1 MQGRG
6 IMNNHNFLSPWIKQF
21 LLEYLINIK
30 NLSRNTQQS
39 YRDTFRQYLPL
50 AAKKVHKPIDQ
61 LIIEDLSPDG
71 VKAYLLNIETKRK
84 CSLATR
90 NQRLAAIHAFA
101 EFVGLNSPE
110 HIDWCRQI
118 RQIPFKKSSRSLI
131 TYLDKNEM
139 DALLNAPDRSTEQ
152 GKRDYAI
159 LLFLYNTGTRA
170 DEVAQLK
177 IKDLDIAYNAKKDFS
192 IVLIRGKGDKLR
204 RCPLWHDTVNEL
216 NSLIDGRGQD
226 ENVFLNRCKEPI
238 TRFGI
243 HTLVKRYVKKLL
255 PEFPLLDK
263 KRVSPHTI
271 RHTTATHL
279 LHAGVDIN
287 TIRAWLGHV
296 SINTT
301 NIYVEVDLEMKAK
314 ALACCEVVSKKTKG
328 HWRDDKDLM
337 KFLNSL

>member
-1 MQGRG
+1 MQGG
-6 IMNNHNFLSPWIKQF
+6 IMDNHNLLSPWIKRF

-39 YRDTFRQYLPL
+39 YRDTFRQCLPQI
-50 AAKKVHKPIDQ
+50 AKKARKAIDQ
-61 LIIEDLSPDG
+61 LMIEDLSADRIKG
-71 VKAYLLNIETKRK
+71 FLQDIEKKRK

-110 HIDWCRQI
+110 HVEWCRQV
-118 RQIPFKKSSRSLI
+118 RQIPFKKAARALI
-131 TYLDKNEM
+131 TYLEKNEM
-139 DALLNAPDRSTEQ
+139 NALLNAPDRSTEQ
-152 GKRDYAI
+152 GRRDYAL

-170 DEVAQLK
+170 DEAAQLK

-216 NSLIDGRGQD
+216 ISLTEGRGDD
-226 ENVFLNRCKEPI
+226 EYVFLNRRKEPI

-243 HTLVKRYVKKLL
+243 HSLVKRHIKKLL
-255 PEFPLLDK
+255 PELLSLEK
-263 KRVSPHTI
+263 KRISPHTI

-314 ALACCEVVSKKTKG
+314 ALACCEIVSKKTKKP
-328 HWRDDKDLM
+328 WRDDKDLM
-337 KFLNSL
+337 KFLDSL